1 MTSAASSNQAAAAD
15 AGGESGQAAQEEDAP
30 HVPVLLEEIMGFW
43 RDRPMQ
49 VPQHV
54 IPPTPARTLHLGFGK
69 PPLESR
75 ATAAARLGLEVCA
88 GWARP
93 SSRCLWV
100 SIGVVKTHYV

>member
-69 PPLESR
+69 LRSKAEPRQQQDWVLKFVQGGRDHPL
-75 ATAAARLGLEVCA
+75 AACGCQ
-88 GWARP
+88 
-93 SSRCLWV
+93 
-100 SIGVVKTHYV
+100 